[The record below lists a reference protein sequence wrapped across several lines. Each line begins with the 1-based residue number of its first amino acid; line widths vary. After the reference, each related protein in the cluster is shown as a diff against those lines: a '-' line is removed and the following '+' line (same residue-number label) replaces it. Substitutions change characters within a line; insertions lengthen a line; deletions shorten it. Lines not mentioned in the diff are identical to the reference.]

1 MGYLPTLLVDA
12 TSTGRRVLLPLAPIA
27 AAPSSTNKTSPRPVP
42 QDSLHSLG
50 ASLET
55 YVERSTLERVE
66 VLGNM
71 DLIVQTHRRLRD
83 T

>member
-50 ASLET
+50 ASFET
-55 YVERSTLERVE
+55 YVERSTLEVRSMSDHVMVFRMKNGRV
-66 VLGNM
+66 
-71 DLIVQTHRRLRD
+71 
-83 T
+83 

>member
-55 YVERSTLERVE
+55 YVERSTLEVRSMSDHVMVFRMKNERV
-66 VLGNM
+66 
-71 DLIVQTHRRLRD
+71 
-83 T
+83 